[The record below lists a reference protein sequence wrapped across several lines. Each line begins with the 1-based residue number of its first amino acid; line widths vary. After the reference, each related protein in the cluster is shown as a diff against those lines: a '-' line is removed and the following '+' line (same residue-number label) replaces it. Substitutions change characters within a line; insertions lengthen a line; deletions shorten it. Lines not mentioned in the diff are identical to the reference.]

1 VAEWL
6 VEKELRMDQA
16 AATPIDVWNEVI
28 APKYIRFRHIL
39 VDGLAM
45 HGKVAISKRGPASGE
60 RVLDVGCGLGD
71 STIDLAKMVGPEG
84 RAVGIDCCDPFLEF
98 GRKDAAVKHVTNVS
112 FENADAATKRFEPA
126 FDFCFSRFGTMFFA
140 SPVAAMRNVRT
151 ALRPGGRL
159 LMVVWRQLDDNE
171 WMALPKRI
179 ALKHLPPPD
188 DQAPNCGPGPF
199 SMASRDVVTDILSAA
214 GFIDI
219 ELERHDAQVTVGKTI
234 DDAIDFQLA
243 MGPAGEIVREAGP
256 LGEAKRPLVVEELHG
271 LIAPLMT
278 PGGVVMGSSSWA
290 VSARSPS

>member
-1 VAEWL
+1 
-6 VEKELRMDQA
+6 MDQA
-16 AATPIDVWNEVI
+16 AVTPIEVWNEII

-39 VDGLAM
+39 VDGLAA
-45 HGKVAISKRGPASGE
+45 HGKTALAKKGPQRGE
-60 RVLDVGCGLGD
+60 RVLDIGCGLGD
-71 STIDLAKMVGPEG
+71 STIHMGSMVGPEG

-98 GRKDAAVKHVTNVS
+98 GRKDAAAAKASNVS
-112 FENADAATKRFEPA
+112 FENADAASKRFEPA

-151 ALRPGGRL
+151 SLRPGGRL
-159 LMVVWRQLDDNE
+159 LMVVWRTLDDNE

-199 SMASRDVVTDILSAA
+199 SMASRDVVTDILTAA
-214 GFIDI
+214 GFTDI
-219 ELERHDAQVTVGKTI
+219 ELERHDAKVLVGNTV

-256 LGEAKRPLVVEELHG
+256 LGEAKRPAVVDELRES
-271 LIAPLMT
+271 IAPFMT
-278 PGGVVMGSSSWA
+278 DAGVVMVSSSWA
-290 VSARSPS
+290 VSARNPA